1 MYLNYGQ
8 GSNVT
13 VMLQVEGVSQEWTCI
28 VLLYGGIL
36 DQWDFSRSAQPSPTF
51 QFLLL
56 FPHPFSL
63 SLSFSS
69 SLSPSLLSPFFLIS
83 IPSSLS
89 PFLLL
94 LLPLPPAPSL
104 PPSFQELRLIFPN
117 AQRLNCG
124 NYVMDQLVDACRA
137 NNVTDLII
145 VHEHRGEPGRQ
156 SILSQLHIFSP
167 AVTATT
173 SERPTLVY
181 RVILKQCSR
190 LLDRASKGF
199 FILRNYTN
207 ALKYFYFVRFFA
219 HLK

>member
-63 SLSFSS
+63 SLSSSS

-117 AQRLNCG
+117 AQRLNQMPAGQTMSQISSLCTSTG
-124 NYVMDQLVDACRA
+124 ENQVGKV
-137 NNVTDLII
+137 
-145 VHEHRGEPGRQ
+145 VHMGSKSNRHCKPGIYGQQPPNFESRIQ
-156 SILSQLHIFSP
+156 GQRWL
-167 AVTATT
+167 
-173 SERPTLVY
+173 
-181 RVILKQCSR
+181 LKCSMYCIC
-190 LLDRASKGF
+190 LQKQG
-199 FILRNYTN
+199 
-207 ALKYFYFVRFFA
+207 
-219 HLK
+219 